1 MEFLFEIVLQFLGE
15 LLLQMIFEFL
25 AELGVHS
32 LTEPFKMPRNP
43 VLSTIGFVIWGAAA
57 GGISLL
63 ILPRSLISNL
73 AFRRI
78 NILVTPLVAGGIM
91 MMIGRQRGKRG
102 QRLVGLDRFGY
113 AFLFALV
120 MAVVRYIWAK

>member
-1 MEFLFEIVLQFLGE
+1 MEFIFEIVLQVLGE
-15 LLLQMIFEFL
+15 LLLQIFFEFL
-25 AELGVHS
+25 AELGVRS
-32 LTEPFKMPRNP
+32 LAEPFRVPRNP

-63 ILPRSLISNL
+63 ILPRSLIYNL
-73 AFRRI
+73 AYRRI
-78 NILVTPLVAGGIM
+78 NVLVTPLVAGGIM